1 LTLVV
6 LAPLSSIKTMKI
18 TSDTTITASE
28 GELEVRMG
36 KGMTSVYVKKQEKL
50 VLYTNEVSTLIQLLQ
65 TANTNTPEANRD
77 RALLLQELVA
87 TDPIISK
94 FPTHHVVDAY
104 QQMLRIAPELSS
116 EKEITRAFLRQAGAS
131 QAISPF
137 EAADL
142 IKANTGLFKQHQLQR
157 GLN

>member
-1 LTLVV
+1 MILFLPSEKCDNRVRVLAIVLILFIVVVLTLVV

-65 TANTNTPEANRD
+65 TANT
-77 RALLLQELVA
+77 
-87 TDPIISK
+87 K
-94 FPTHHVVDAY
+94 
-104 QQMLRIAPELSS
+104 
-116 EKEITRAFLRQAGAS
+116 
-131 QAISPF
+131 
-137 EAADL
+137 
-142 IKANTGLFKQHQLQR
+142 
-157 GLN
+157 LNEVKVQ